1 MQQFWPS
8 LSNQGPNSNDA
19 FWSHEWQKHGTCA
32 LDVLPSQP
40 AYFATALEL
49 RARYNIESAMAA
61 GGFAPSNTKGFTMA
75 QMNAALAEAYGADV
89 LARVSCD
96 AGTGFIREMS
106 LCFDKQTLQPLACPI
121 ASAPGAC
128 TQASTRTLYLPATAP

>member
-1 MQQFWPS
+1 MEQFWPS
-8 LSNQGPNSNDA
+8 LSSNGNDA
-19 FWSHEWQKHGTCA
+19 FWSHEWSKHGTCA

-40 AYFATALEL
+40 AYFSTALAL
-49 RARYNIESAMAA
+49 RTRYNIESALTA
-61 GGFAPSNTKGFTMA
+61 GGYAPSNTKGFTLA
-75 QMNAALAEAYGADV
+75 QMNAALAAAYGADV

-96 AGTGFIREMS
+96 ASTGFIREMS
-106 LCFDKQTLQPLACPI
+106 LCFDKQLQPLACPI